1 MMQIAEILAPSGL
14 DLPPIE
20 DAAPSKAHERT
31 LASYLLNS
39 HRGAAAV
46 RDILVADIR
55 GFVDLGQAR
64 AAADLMVVLRM
75 LLARWPETRRR
86 APRPLAWDA
95 TAPSPCDA

>member
-1 MMQIAEILAPSGL
+1 MMQIAEMLAPSGL
-14 DLPPIE
+14 DPLPL
-20 DAAPSKAHERT
+20 ARVAPSKAHERT

-46 RDILVADIR
+46 RDILIADIR
-55 GFVDLGQAR
+55 GFVDLGQSR
-64 AAADLMVVLRM
+64 AAADLLVVLSM

-95 TAPSPCDA
+95 TAPSPHNA